1 MHIIKIGDEYVNL
14 DNVTFVKIKGY
25 DVWVKYGETQAYIKV
40 RRPREL
46 QKLLDKLSE
55 LTEAEIN
62 NAQIQ
67 DLNKEE

>member
-14 DNVTFVKIKGY
+14 DNVTCVKIKGY
-25 DVWVKYGETQAYIKV
+25 DVWIKYGDTQAYIKV

>member
-14 DNVTFVKIKGY
+14 DNVTCVKINGY
-25 DVWVKYGETQAYIKV
+25 DVRIEYGDTRSYIKV

-67 DLNKEE
+67 DSNKEE